1 MRGLVKFGFAAA
13 VLASAATTVDV
24 AKADLISIGFSTTAA
39 PPAVVTTQGTGA
51 AVFAGP
57 VGGFSITVTGNA
69 ATPPNVFD
77 TINFTMSGGAGTIY
91 IWVTDQNITAP
102 VTGSF
107 LATLTSNQVQ
117 PTTTY
122 IQQAWLDT
130 NNGLFTTGVS
140 LGSATFTSANASLGS
155 TVSQVTNTPSGP
167 EYSITEVYQVTFT
180 EAGNVSGNIDVA
192 SVPGPAVGAG
202 LPGLIAA
209 CGGLIAL
216 ARRRRRTAI

>member
-1 MRGLVKFGFAAA
+1 MC
-13 VLASAATTVDV
+13 SS
-24 AKADLISIGFSTTAA
+24 DL
-39 PPAVVTTQGTGA
+39 PAVATVSNPGA
-51 AVFAGP
+51 AVFIGSVA
-57 VGGFSITVTGNA
+57 GFSITVTGNA

-77 TINFTMSGGAGTIY
+77 SINFTMSGGPGTIF
-91 IWVTDQNITAP
+91 IWVTDQNITSP
-102 VTGSF
+102 VTSSF

-117 PTTTY
+117 STTTY

-130 NNGLFTTGVS
+130 NNGLFTTGQS
-140 LGSATFTSANASLGS
+140 LGSATFTAANASLGA

-167 EYSITEVYQVTFT
+167 MYSITEVYEVTFT
-180 EAGNVSGNIDVA
+180 AAGNVSGNIDVA